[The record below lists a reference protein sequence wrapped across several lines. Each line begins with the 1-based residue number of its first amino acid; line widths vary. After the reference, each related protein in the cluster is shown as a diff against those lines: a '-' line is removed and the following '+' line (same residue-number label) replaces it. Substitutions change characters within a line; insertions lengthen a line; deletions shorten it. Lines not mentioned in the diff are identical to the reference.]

1 MNKYIYILY
10 MDIIYNNNTHVSGQF
25 LEIQLTQDKPFVSL
39 SGLDSNKKYALIMSD
54 PDAVGGNHIH
64 WIVTNIKGNN
74 FDEGNE
80 ILEYYGPHPPIGSGL
95 HNYIFLLYESDY
107 DKKERMDPTKRQIEL
122 EDILNKLNI
131 KGEPIYKT
139 KFISKNPNG
148 GKKKRKTKR
157 RKNFR
162 KKTKRRK
169 Y

>member
-1 MNKYIYILY
+1 MEIKYDDNI
-10 MDIIYNNNTHVSGQF
+10 VSGQF
-25 LEIQLTQDKPFVSL
+25 LETQKTQKKPYVSL
-39 SGLDSNKKYALIMSD
+39 SGLDNNKKYALIMTD

-64 WIVTNIKGNN
+64 WIVTNINGNN
-74 FDEGNE
+74 FDEGDE
-80 ILEYYGPHPPIGSGL
+80 ILQHYGPHPPPGSGL
-95 HNYIFLLYESDY
+95 HNYNFLLYESDY

-148 GKKKRKTKR
+148 GKRKRKTKR
-157 RKNFR
+157 RKNKKQ